1 MKKILFQ
8 ILNIITILKLTS
20 CQISKYMFRL
30 EKGEKECLQDFFPS
44 KTLVIYEI
52 TSNLS
57 KIQFTLTQKFDSFQL
72 SKINDYSFKYP
83 FTTYQQGYYEICIY
97 NYDIKPTYINYNL
110 RYGVAAKDY
119 SSIARTKDLKPIDVE
134 IEKLVEKTSTL
145 NNKSNFIR
153 EMEKLTQV
161 MLDSVCNKLFYYGIV
176 MIIVMIVIGI
186 LETFYLKQFLQK
198 RKII

>member
-20 CQISKYMFRL
+20 SQISNYIFRL

-52 TSNLS
+52 TSN
-57 KIQFTLTQKFDSFQL
+57 L

-176 MIIVMIVIGI
+176 MIIIMIVIGI

>member
-1 MKKILFQ
+1 MKKLLFQ
-8 ILNIITILKLTS
+8 ILNIIIILKLTS
-20 CQISKYMFRL
+20 SQISNYIFRL

-44 KTLVIYEI
+44 KTLVIYDIISNI
-52 TSNLS
+52 T
-57 KIQFTLTQKFDSFQL
+57 KIEFTLTQKVDSVQL
-72 SKINDYSFKYP
+72 SRINDYTFKYP
-83 FTTYQQGYYEICIY
+83 FTTYQQGYYEICIL

-110 RYGVAAKDY
+110 KYGVAAKDY

-153 EMEKLTQV
+153 EMEKLTQI
-161 MLDSVCNKLFYYGIV
+161 MLDSVSNKLFYYGIV
-176 MIIVMIVIGI
+176 MIIVMIVIGF
-186 LETFYLKQFLQK
+186 LETFYLKKFLQK